1 MASTFATPQIS
12 VQTLALHLPD
22 PAVPPFLAAL
32 TIAKG
37 SLIINVG
44 PQPAAPFAIA
54 NDSAVA
60 IPVSHYP
67 PGVRSGQTCA
77 DTPGD

>member
-1 MASTFATPQIS
+1 MS
-12 VQTLALHLPD
+12 VQTLSLHLPD

-37 SLIINVG
+37 TLIINIG

-54 NDSAVA
+54 NDSATA
-60 IPVSHYP
+60 FPVRLDSL
-67 PGVRSGQTCA
+67 GGASLG
-77 DTPGD
+77 G